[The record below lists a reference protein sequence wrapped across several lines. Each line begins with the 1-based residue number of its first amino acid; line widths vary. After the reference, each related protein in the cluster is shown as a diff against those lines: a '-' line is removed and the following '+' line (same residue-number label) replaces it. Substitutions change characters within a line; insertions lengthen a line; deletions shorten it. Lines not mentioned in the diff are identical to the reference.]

1 MRASVPAIL
10 AVLLLLSNDS
20 ATGAVTAPLSPLCG
34 TRRRKRITPSLAAR
48 SVRGGGRLAAAAID
62 NAEGTPRHG
71 KKGAVVTTAPL
82 KPSSSATVDGLKNAL
97 ASGLAAACSK
107 AILQPFDTLKTVQQQ
122 TRSVGGERGLGL
134 AEAVR
139 KITAREG
146 GVRNLYSGLVV
157 SALGSM
163 PSVGLYFGVYS
174 YSKKK
179 LIPFFREALGSGRDG
194 TPVLSDTALRSIAI
208 VCSAAVGN
216 TIASSF
222 RVPYEVVKQ
231 NIQTGKYSSTLG
243 AVRSMYAGTGIRAFF
258 PLGGVGVQ
266 MARDIPY
273 AMFTLLAY
281 EAIRDHWVSDNPG
294 PLRDMA
300 AGALSGGWGS
310 FVTNPLDVI
319 KTRLQTDGPGAG
331 LYGGSIIKCAVAT
344 YEEGGPMTFLRGA
357 APRLMHK
364 IPANGCFFVFYEFF
378 RRMLRVEGA
387 VAKGSDTKTR

>member
-1 MRASVPAIL
+1 MDAVVMAGPSLLAPKISKRRIRAIERKRSIMRASVPAIL

-146 GVRNLYSGLVV
+146 GVRNLYV
-157 SALGSM
+157 SLSAG
-163 PSVGLYFGVYS
+163 
-174 YSKKK
+174 
-179 LIPFFREALGSGRDG
+179 
-194 TPVLSDTALRSIAI
+194 PVSR
-208 VCSAAVGN
+208 
-216 TIASSF
+216 
-222 RVPYEVVKQ
+222 
-231 NIQTGKYSSTLG
+231 
-243 AVRSMYAGTGIRAFF
+243 
-258 PLGGVGVQ
+258 
-266 MARDIPY
+266 
-273 AMFTLLAY
+273 
-281 EAIRDHWVSDNPG
+281 
-294 PLRDMA
+294 
-300 AGALSGGWGS
+300 
-310 FVTNPLDVI
+310 
-319 KTRLQTDGPGAG
+319 
-331 LYGGSIIKCAVAT
+331 
-344 YEEGGPMTFLRGA
+344 
-357 APRLMHK
+357 K
-364 IPANGCFFVFYEFF
+364 I
-378 RRMLRVEGA
+378 
-387 VAKGSDTKTR
+387 